1 MLTRPLA
8 GAAPWWLSAP
18 RAPQPSPRSSPSS
31 LSAHEAHRVAVRSSL
46 ASLTSLTSLTA
57 ALLLPLL
64 AVLVLIGHPRA
75 AAAQSAQIAAP
86 SALVVFGRADQSM
99 QDVVYAVVDRKLRDA
114 GWPLVPQLASNDATI
129 VRGCLS
135 KAAPWPCLE
144 SMASKKGIERI
155 VAVRVEIERSPDGT
169 SQVVLTGRLIYAGAP
184 AKIEQKR
191 YCGACSTEDLTA
203 YGEEISKELLAE
215 RALLS
220 GNTKIAVSSTPMGAE
235 VRIDNKPVGV
245 TNNVFATSPG
255 KHNVEVRAPGHQSE
269 IREVSVN
276 EGKTATVNFQ
286 MRPGQSPTTP
296 PGAPLPPGPPIVSSG
311 DSGGSIGD
319 ETDSPSMFRKWGPKA
334 MVGLGGALLVT
345 SAVIAVFIDED
356 QESFDTPEELMAKP
370 TYTDWSS
377 TSIAFAVSGAAVAG
391 LGGYLWWRW
400 MPSDT
405 TPTVSSSSNGVV
417 MGLSG
422 SF

>member
-8 GAAPWWLSAP
+8 GSAPWWLSAP

-31 LSAHEAHRVAVRSSL
+31 LSAREAHRVAARSSL
-46 ASLTSLTSLTA
+46 ASLTS

-64 AVLVLIGHPRA
+64 AVLLVVGHPRA
-75 AAAQSAQIAAP
+75 AAAQSAQVAAP

-184 AKIEQKR
+184 SKIEQKR

-220 GNTKIAVSSTPMGAE
+220 GNTKIAVSSTPIGAE

-276 EGKTATVNFQ
+276 EGKTATVSFPL
-286 MRPGQSPTTP
+286 RRGQSPTTP
-296 PGAPLPPGPPIVSSG
+296 PGPPLAAAAPPAASGGADVDVDVDGSGGESSSPLPA
-311 DSGGSIGD
+311 
-319 ETDSPSMFRKWGPKA
+319 WAPKA
-334 MVGLGGALLVT
+334 MMGVGGALVLT
-345 SAVIAVFIDED
+345 
-356 QESFDTPEELMAKP
+356 
-370 TYTDWSS
+370 
-377 TSIAFAVSGAAVAG
+377 
-391 LGGYLWWRW
+391 
-400 MPSDT
+400 
-405 TPTVSSSSNGVV
+405 GVV
-417 MGLSG
+417 LLIVDESPTEPGLMLPRPIPRPRPAASCR
-422 SF
+422 SSAAW

>member
-18 RAPQPSPRSSPSS
+18 RAPQPSPRPSPSS
-31 LSAHEAHRVAVRSSL
+31 LSAHEAHRVAVRSSQ
-46 ASLTSLTSLTA
+46 ASLTS

-64 AVLVLIGHPRA
+64 AVLLLVGHPRA

-135 KAAPWPCLE
+135 KPAPWPCLE

-296 PGAPLPPGPPIVSSG
+296 PGPPLAAAPTAAPDSVGVAV
-311 DSGGSIGD
+311 DSGGESS
-319 ETDSPSMFRKWGPKA
+319 SPLPAWAPKA
-334 MVGLGGALLVT
+334 MMGVGGALVVTGVILVL
-345 SAVIAVFIDED
+345 ANDPKEDKGLDVDE
-356 QESFDTPEELMAKP
+356 F
-370 TYTDWSS
+370 YTD
-377 TSIAFAVSGAAVAG
+377 TQTPGIVALVSGAVIG
-391 LGGYLWWRW
+391 GVGGYLWWKSRSRTVV
-400 MPSDT
+400 PT
-405 TPTVSSSSNGVV
+405 TSMS
-417 MGLSG
+417 SG
-422 SF
+422 SVTVGVAGAF

>member
-1 MLTRPLA
+1 MPTRPQA

-18 RAPQPSPRSSPSS
+18 RAPQPSPRCSSSS
-31 LSAHEAHRVAVRSSL
+31 LPAHEPHRL
-46 ASLTSLTSLTA
+46 AARPSLTSLTA
-57 ALLLPLL
+57 ATLLPLL
-64 AVLVLIGHPRA
+64 AVLVLVGHPRA
-75 AAAQSAQIAAP
+75 AAAQSAQVAAP

-135 KAAPWPCLE
+135 KPAPWPCLE

-255 KHNVEVRAPGHQSE
+255 KHTVEVRAPGHESE

-276 EGKTATVNFQ
+276 EGKTATVNFPL
-286 MRPGQSPTTP
+286 RRGQSPTTP
-296 PGAPLPPGPPIVSSG
+296 PGPPLAAAPTAGPSSGSADVNVDVDGGGDSSPLPA
-311 DSGGSIGD
+311 
-319 ETDSPSMFRKWGPKA
+319 WAPKA
-334 MVGLGGALLVT
+334 MVGVGGSLVVTGVVLLIMDEGPTEKMPGAPKTYRETQTGGIVALISGAVIGGA
-345 SAVIAVFIDED
+345 
-356 QESFDTPEELMAKP
+356 
-370 TYTDWSS
+370 
-377 TSIAFAVSGAAVAG
+377 
-391 LGGYLWWRW
+391 GGYLWWKNRSRTVV
-400 MPSDT
+400 PT
-405 TPTVSSSSNGVV
+405 TSMT
-417 MGLSG
+417 SG
-422 SF
+422 SVTVGVSGAF

>member
-1 MLTRPLA
+1 
-8 GAAPWWLSAP
+8 
-18 RAPQPSPRSSPSS
+18 
-31 LSAHEAHRVAVRSSL
+31 
-46 ASLTSLTSLTA
+46 
-57 ALLLPLL
+57 
-64 AVLVLIGHPRA
+64 
-75 AAAQSAQIAAP
+75 
-86 SALVVFGRADQSM
+86 M

-184 AKIEQKR
+184 SKIEQKR

-220 GNTKIAVSSTPMGAE
+220 GNTKIAVSSTPIGAE

-269 IREVSVN
+269 IREVTVN
-276 EGKTATVNFQ
+276 EGKTATVSFPL
-286 MRPGQSPTTP
+286 RRGQSPTTP
-296 PGAPLPPGPPIVSSG
+296 PGPPLAAAAPTAASGGADVDVDVDGSGESSSG
-311 DSGGSIGD
+311 
-319 ETDSPSMFRKWGPKA
+319 FRSWGPKA
-334 MVGLGGALLVT
+334 MMGVGGALVVT
-345 SAVIAVFIDED
+345 GVVLLAID
-356 QESFDTPEELMAKP
+356 QEPTPGKSPTAPETYRETQTGELSR
-370 TYTDWSS
+370 SS
-377 TSIAFAVSGAAVAG
+377 AA
-391 LGGYLWWRW
+391 
-400 MPSDT
+400 
-405 TPTVSSSSNGVV
+405 
-417 MGLSG
+417 
-422 SF
+422 